1 MSDPK
6 EGAFVK
12 VTIVDPDVAVRIDGI
27 DMKKI
32 RCADDRV
39 VDKWWLEDYK
49 STGEVNLENGEFYLT
64 IRPYWREVDPL
75 PVWFQLENI
84 GTTKLLVESVLTEGK
99 PAFKNVSTLKSDKSI
114 SIAGCYKILYRCA
127 VFSLEELSVLFINR
141 IGKIIKDKL
150 VSVGILKIGDLS
162 GKETVELSK
171 ATGINVIRLA
181 EFVRKA
187 EIACAVKVSGDDYE
201 SIGNERIVDLLN
213 TPVSTLVRKTGR
225 TKEEIEELMDKL
237 GDLAV
242 AIDAKYLRKLSLED
256 LFEWD

>member
-1 MSDPK
+1 MSDSK

-12 VTIVDPDVAVRIDGI
+12 ATITDPDVAVRIDGVHI
-27 DMKKI
+27 KKVC
-32 RCADDRV
+32 CADDKV
-39 VDKWWLEDYK
+39 VKEWRLEDYK
-49 STGEVNLENGEFYLT
+49 STEEVNLENGEFYLT
-64 IRPYWREVDPL
+64 ILPYWRQVDPL
-75 PVWFQLENI
+75 PVWFQLENT

-99 PAFKNVSTLKSDKSI
+99 PAFKNVSTLKSGQSI

-127 VFSLEELSVLFINR
+127 VFSLGELSVLFINR

-150 VSVGILKIGDLS
+150 VSEGILKIGDLT
-162 GKETVELSK
+162 GKEAVELSK
-171 ATGINVIRLA
+171 ATGINTIRLA

-187 EIACAVKVSGDDYE
+187 EIACAIKVNGDDYE
-201 SIGNERIVDLLN
+201 SIGDERIVNLLN